1 MKIAHTC
8 LTYLMLTCFNP
19 STPEEEMDAYILD
32 GHYILQAYATSHW
45 LDHVKEGIRG
55 DTGSQDL
62 MTLIQ
67 KIMLFLAKRQNQDF
81 DWKAV
86 REEGVL
92 ELKPFEK
99 HQKRLYQELCYINS
113 SLTTELSESLK
124 ASKKKSEH
132 PNFSI
137 MNLLP
142 SFFPPLQFSKCLPER
157 FNLALYPQTKTIDPV
172 VCKDDSNFP
181 AVHLLLLFRGC

>member
-1 MKIAHTC
+1 
-8 LTYLMLTCFNP
+8 MLTCFNP
-19 STPEEEMDAYILD
+19 SIPEEEMDAYILD

-67 KIMLFLAKRQNQDF
+67 KITLFLAKRQNQDF
-81 DWKAV
+81 DWKAL

-124 ASKKKSEH
+124 VSKKKSEH
-132 PNFSI
+132 RQFHFSSHAPPGNVVQHNCWVQKPETPEI
-137 MNLLP
+137 PKHWDFVDYEFTPFILP
-142 SFFPPLQFSKCLPER
+142 IPFFEISP
-157 FNLALYPQTKTIDPV
+157 
-172 VCKDDSNFP
+172 
-181 AVHLLLLFRGC
+181 